1 MQSSP
6 AEEEGT
12 GGWGLSSVSAA
23 FSGWGL
29 ATTAEEPVTSE
40 DGDLTAAT
48 TASTTTFQ
56 DDEWRRQTRE
66 VEDAASSAAGQVMSS
81 VQEVE
86 DTLDE
91 TAKMAAAAASS
102 FFSGASNFL
111 SGGDDAAGAAELDAA
126 AAADAAS
133 NEGDVDNLDGGG
145 HLEDPGI
152 LQSILDLNPLNN
164 IASQW
169 VNDLERQS
177 NANDPHSTLRHH
189 LDAHLK
195 DWPNATYEEWVEESL
210 VALEK
215 WDRGSAVVDDTFYSE
230 GNAHR
235 NLWNQRMVAE
245 EKRCVPG
252 RKSHSVTTSD
262 APSAAPSGTLPMAS
276 SESMAVSKASKET
289 PTASAVAEPS
299 TVTQAAAALLNDDAD
314 LDGLLGDDDEDGEIC
329 FVSPPSSGGL

>member
-1 MQSSP
+1 MQSPP

-23 FSGWGL
+23 FGGWGL
-29 ATTAEEPVTSE
+29 STTTDEPVTSG
-40 DGDLTAAT
+40 DGEPTAAT
-48 TASTTTFQ
+48 TTSTTTFE

-66 VEDAASSAAGQVMSS
+66 VEDAAASAAGQVMSS

-111 SGGDDAAGAAELDAA
+111 GGAESDAA
-126 AAADAAS
+126 AAAAAS
-133 NEGDVDNLDGGG
+133 NEEDVDNPDGGG
-145 HLEDPGI
+145 DLEEPGI

-215 WDRGSAVVDDTFYSE
+215 WDRGSAVVDDTFYLE
-230 GNAHR
+230 GNVHR
-235 NLWNQRMVAE
+235 NLWNERMAAE
-245 EKRCVPG
+245 EKRCVPA
-252 RKSHSVTTSD
+252 RKSQSVAIST
-262 APSAAPSGTLPMAS
+262 APSAAPSGTLPMAPK
-276 SESMAVSKASKET
+276 ESMAVSKASKEA

-299 TVTQAAAALLNDDAD
+299 SVTQAAAALLNDDAD
-314 LDGLLGDDDEDGEIC
+314 LDGLLGDDDEEGEIC